1 MEKEKVKFFR
11 LKERFEPFAAPRIR
25 CRSSL
30 LSVDISGGNNSG
42 TEDCPRPASSSEGR
56 PHFKKKQKFLEG
68 HLYIINYM
76 CAMPSGEKANFSILK
91 KV

>member
-11 LKERFEPFAAPRIR
+11 LKEGFEPFAAPRIR

-56 PHFKKKQKFLEG
+56 PHFKKKTEVFRGASLHHQLYVCYALWRESKFF
-68 HLYIINYM
+68 N
-76 CAMPSGEKANFSILK
+76 P
-91 KV
+91 